1 MAADDLTQAQFAIAF
16 DFARS
21 EAGTYRDA
29 SGVAVNGTVNVP
41 RFDHDIEGMP
51 RGLLVMAGYELGGG
65 DRVTI
70 KTAALPED
78 VFDLLT
84 PQAADVTILHRFAP
98 AVADDG
104 QWREIRRAWY
114 SRNAKAAIDALLASS
129 GHHLEIGLV
138 RGFRRN
144 INGEVRYR
152 DQVWQLAGVLLTGSA
167 ALTDG
172 QGRPLIIAG
181 AAKVI

>member
-1 MAADDLTQAQFAIAF
+1 M
-16 DFARS
+16 R
-21 EAGTYRDA
+21 RDA
-29 SGVAVNGTVNVP
+29 SGTLVAGVVNQP
-41 RFDHDIEGMP
+41 RWDHDADGNP
-51 RGLLVMAGYELGGG
+51 RGLLIAPGFELGGG

-70 KTAALPED
+70 KAGALPAE

-84 PQAADVTILHRFAP
+84 PYAADVTILHRFAP
-98 AVADDG
+98 AVTDNG
-104 QWREIRRAWY
+104 QWQDVRRAWY
-114 SRNAKAAIDALLASS
+114 SRNAKAAIDALLAAS

-144 INGEVRYR
+144 IDGVVRYR
-152 DQVWQLAGVLLTGSA
+152 DQAWQLAGMLLVGSA

-172 QGRPLIIAG
+172 DGRPLIIAG